1 MFFVR
6 KIYIYLKMILL
17 EKGTVKEIILSL
29 GVLAIE
35 DPIYQLSFVNDITN
49 ESVIFEALNTSLF
62 IERYSAFEI
71 TVNDYFLNATEG
83 FWTYR
88 IYEYQEEPL
97 IKNQLEIGKM
107 KLIGEAFTFT
117 EYDGQSEDFITYN

>member
-1 MFFVR
+1 MFFAL
-6 KIYIYLKMILL
+6 KIYIYLKMILFK
-17 EKGTVKEIILSL
+17 KGTVKELILSL
-29 GVLAIE
+29 QKLTIDDAIYRFE
-35 DPIYQLSFVNDITN
+35 FVNDITN
-49 ESVIFEALNTSLF
+49 EIVIFDSINESLY
-62 IERYSAFEI
+62 IDRYSEFEI

-88 IYEYQEEPL
+88 VFEFQEEPE

-117 EYDGQSEDFITYN
+117 EYNGQSEDFITYK